1 MENQCKLIP
10 EELLYENTLSGLSSL
25 DSDSE
30 SRCESGEPENF
41 IETVK
46 ETLKEKISSI

>member
-10 EELLYENTLSGLSSL
+10 EKLLYEQTLSDLSSL

-30 SRCESGEPENF
+30 SSCESGEPEKL